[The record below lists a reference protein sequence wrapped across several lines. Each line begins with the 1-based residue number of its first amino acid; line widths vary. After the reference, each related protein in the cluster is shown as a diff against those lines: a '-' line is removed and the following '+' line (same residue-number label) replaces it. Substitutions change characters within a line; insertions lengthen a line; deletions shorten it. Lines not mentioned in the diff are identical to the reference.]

1 MSHRIESPQKQIKTR
16 NFTHMDLK
24 SRRKTKRN
32 NQFHRKRNADV
43 KEMISILFMICLLA
57 LLFSCLFVYGLNI
70 H

>member
-1 MSHRIESPQKQIKTR
+1 
-16 NFTHMDLK
+16 MDLK